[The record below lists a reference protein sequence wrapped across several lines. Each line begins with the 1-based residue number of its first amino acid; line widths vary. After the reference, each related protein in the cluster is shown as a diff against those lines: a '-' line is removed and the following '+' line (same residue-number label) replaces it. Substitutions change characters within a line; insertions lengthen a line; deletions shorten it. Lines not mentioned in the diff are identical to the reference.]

1 MAEGKRTVQLATS
14 TVECPCHACAFFHT
28 GDEEYQ
34 IALSFLKDGLDTG
47 DKNYQILDTEGRAER
62 LAHFKESGIDTV
74 AAEHS
79 RLLEVLS
86 WEDVYLR
93 GERFDQRAML
103 ALIGDLFN
111 AGKQQGFGLTRLWAN
126 MEWALE
132 DFPGVHDI
140 VEYESR
146 LNYILPKYDQVTVCA
161 YDLTKFSAAVIMDI
175 LRTHPQV
182 ILGGVLRENP
192 ILRAAGRI
200 PERGAWPRRLGALRA
215 SGGE

>member
-1 MAEGKRTVQLATS
+1 MAERKRTVQLARS

-28 GDEEYQ
+28 RDEEYQ
-34 IALSFLKDGLDTG
+34 VFLPFVKEGLDTG
-47 DKNYQILDTEGRAER
+47 DKNYQFLDKGRRAER
-62 LAHFKESGIDTV
+62 LANLKESGIDTA

-93 GERFDQRAML
+93 DGRFDQQAML
-103 ALIGDLFN
+103 ALLDELFN
-111 AGKQQGFGLTRLWAN
+111 AAKQQGFGLTRLWAN

-146 LNYILPKYDQVTVCA
+146 LNYIVPKYDQVTVCT
-161 YDLTKFSAAVIMDI
+161 YDVTKFSAAVLMDI

-182 ILGGVLRENP
+182 IIGGILRENP
-192 ILRAAGRI
+192 YYLPPDEFLSEVRG
-200 PERGAWPRRLGALRA
+200 RGASAH
-215 SGGE
+215 

>member
-1 MAEGKRTVQLATS
+1 MAQGKRTVQLARS
-14 TVECPCHACAFFHT
+14 AVECPCHACAFFHS

-34 IALSFLKDGLDTG
+34 IVLPFVKDGLDTG
-47 DKNYQILDTEGRAER
+47 DKTYQFGDRRHQAER
-62 LAHFKESGIDTV
+62 LARLEASGIDT
-74 AAEHS
+74 AAATHS
-79 RLLEVLS
+79 GLLEMLA

-93 GERFDQRAML
+93 DGRFDQQAML
-103 ALIGDLFN
+103 TLIEDLLK

-146 LNYILPKYDQVTVCA
+146 LNYIMPKYDQVTVCS
-161 YDLTKFSAAVIMDI
+161 YDVTKFSAAVVMDI

-182 ILGGVLRENP
+182 IIGGILRENP
-192 ILRAAGRI
+192 YYLPPDEFLSEVRD
-200 PERGAWPRRLGALRA
+200 RGAPAR
-215 SGGE
+215 